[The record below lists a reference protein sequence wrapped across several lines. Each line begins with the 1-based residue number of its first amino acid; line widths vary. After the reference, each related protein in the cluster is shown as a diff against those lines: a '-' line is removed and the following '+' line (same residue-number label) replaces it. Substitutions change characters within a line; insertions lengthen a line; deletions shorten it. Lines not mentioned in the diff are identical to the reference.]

1 MKHRFSLWL
10 GRPFALAAKT
20 ALVALT
26 AWVALATSPAQA
38 GLFDDDEA
46 RGRIEKMRNEVAEQ
60 GKRLESAVATTSRS
74 QIELANQI
82 EQIKGDI
89 AKLRGQFEV
98 LGYELEAAQKRQN
111 DFYVDLDN
119 RLRKIET
126 QSAAI
131 DAKAA
136 AAPQGTPPAD
146 PAAEMRDYETALTL
160 FKSAKYKEALTAF
173 LDFIKNY
180 GSSGLLANA
189 HYWAASAQF
198 QLKEYAKAAEL
209 FGKVPATWPNDARAP
224 DALLGQANSQQEA
237 GDAKASR
244 KTLEQLVEK
253 YPASSAAQ
261 SAKPRFKK
269 K

>member
-1 MKHRFSLWL
+1 MKLGFSLQP
-10 GRPFALAAKT
+10 GRFYAPAARVARIALVTLAG
-20 ALVALT
+20 LVAL
-26 AWVALATSPAQA
+26 PAHA

-46 RGRIEKMRNEVAEQ
+46 RGRIEKLRNDVAEQ
-60 GKRLESAVATTSRS
+60 GTRLESTIATTSRS
-74 QIELANQI
+74 QIDLANQI

-119 RLRKIET
+119 RLRKIEAR
-126 QSAAI
+126 SAAN
-131 DAKAA
+131 DAKAVA
-136 AAPQGTPPAD
+136 SQATPPAD

-160 FKSAKYKEALTAF
+160 FKGAKYKEALTAF

-209 FGKVPATWPNDARAP
+209 FAKVPATWPNDVRAP

-237 GDAKASR
+237 GDAKGAK
-244 KTLEQLVEK
+244 KTLEQLLEK

-261 SAKPRFKK
+261 NAKSRVKK

>member
-1 MKHRFSLWL
+1 MKHLAWQRLC
-10 GRPFALAAKT
+10 GAIALAAFGI
-20 ALVALT
+20 L
-26 AWVALATSPAQA
+26 PAHA

-46 RGRIEKMRNEVAEQ
+46 RIRIEKLRTEVSEQ
-60 GKRLESAVATTSRS
+60 DKRLESAVATTSRS
-74 QIELANQI
+74 QIDLANQI

-89 AKLRGQFEV
+89 AKLRGQLEV
-98 LGYELEAAQKRQN
+98 LSYELEATQKRQN

-126 QSAAI
+126 LTAANEV
-131 DAKAA
+131 KAA
-136 AAPQGTPPAD
+136 AAVQEVPPVD

-160 FKSAKYKEALTAF
+160 FKSAKYKEALAAF
-173 LDFIKNY
+173 LGFIKSY

-198 QLKEYAKAAEL
+198 QLHEYAKAADL
-209 FGKVPATWPNDARAP
+209 FAKIPATWPADPRAA

-237 GDAKASR
+237 GDAKGAR
-244 KTLEQLVEK
+244 KTLGQLVEK
-253 YPASSAAQ
+253 YPDSSAAQ
-261 SAKPRFKK
+261 NAKPRLKK